1 MARIKNNLEDS
12 RKPEFYKGK
21 NKMARFARTEGI
33 RTNTSKRAQAGVRTG
48 YAYTDD
54 LDIRHLEVAA
64 RQAQAIAEHPGEA
77 GPVAVHS
84 SPRPHDLYNL
94 ALAPVEAD
102 LSAKVALLGQ
112 VDRMARAQDPRV
124 RQVIATLASLEQMVL
139 IATSANWQ
147 LADVRPLT
155 RLNVT
160 VVVED
165 GGRREVGSFGG
176 GGRVAFDYF
185 IEGERWA
192 RFAKEAARQALV
204 KLGAV
209 AAPAGTMTV
218 TGS

>member
-1 MARIKNNLEDS
+1 NL
-12 RKPEFYKGK
+12 
-21 NKMARFARTEGI
+21 
-33 RTNTSKRAQAGVRTG
+33 
-48 YAYTDD
+48 
-54 LDIRHLEVAA
+54 
-64 RQAQAIAEHPGEA
+64 
-77 GPVAVHS
+77 
-84 SPRPHDLYNL
+84 L
-94 ALAPVEAD
+94 A
-102 LSAKVALLGQ
+102 Q
-112 VDRMARAQDPRV
+112 VDRLAREQDARI
-124 RQVIATLASLEQMVL
+124 RQVIATLVSLEQTVL

-185 IEGERWA
+185 VEGERWA
-192 RFAKEAARQALV
+192 RFAREATRQALV

-218 TGS
+218 GLGQGWPGVLRHGGGGQR